1 MEESL
6 VVLGA
11 SKQRLSLLYFVLQF
25 VEQLAS
31 IFMVNLNEVVLMVKH
46 RVSKD
51 RLYVFVGNLGLLFVA
66 WRSQVLPTVHCQVNL
81 GVAKLFGLIVLQ

>member
-1 MEESL
+1 MEESF

-31 IFMVNLNEVVLMVKH
+31 IFMVNFNEVVFMVKH

-51 RLYVFVGNLGLLFVA
+51 RLYVFVGNLWLLFIA
-66 WRSQVLPTVHCQVNL
+66 WRS
-81 GVAKLFGLIVLQ
+81 

>member
-1 MEESL
+1 MAHLVQRARFHNLFLSPKTIHSKLIRMEESL

-31 IFMVNLNEVVLMVKH
+31 IFMVNFNEVVFMVKN

-51 RLYVFVGNLGLLFVA
+51 
-66 WRSQVLPTVHCQVNL
+66 
-81 GVAKLFGLIVLQ
+81 